1 MNTAPQ
7 DAGELRFSDIAAA
20 LRFQWKKVVGGAVV
34 VGAATW
40 AGTFLIT
47 PTYIAKAS
55 FLTPQQQ
62 QQSAA
67 AAALASLGN
76 LGGLAGA
83 AAGVKAAGD
92 QYVSLME
99 SSTVR
104 DAIIK
109 KFDLV
114 KVYGAE
120 FTSDARAALAIRVS
134 ISTGKKDNLIFIE
147 AEDTDPQRAASI
159 ANAYVDELRTLLGS
173 LALTEAQQRRTFF
186 QKQLAEAKDRLAT
199 AQKTLIASGFN
210 AAELKADPKAAADS
224 YAKLQAELSTAEV
237 RLALLKS
244 GRVDSSPEILTQQ
257 SVIASLRSQLSR
269 MEAPAAAS
277 SKASFVDAY
286 REYKYQE
293 TLFEIYAKQFELAR
307 LDEAKEG
314 TLVQVLDKAEPPVR
328 RAKPRRLTI
337 ACSVGLLALLLGA
350 TLAIARQ
357 RRRVGDDR
365 AV

>member
-1 MNTAPQ
+1 
-7 DAGELRFSDIAAA
+7 
-20 LRFQWKKVVGGAVV
+20 
-34 VGAATW
+34 
-40 AGTFLIT
+40 
-47 PTYIAKAS
+47 
-55 FLTPQQQ
+55 
-62 QQSAA
+62 
-67 AAALASLGN
+67 
-76 LGGLAGA
+76 
-83 AAGVKAAGD
+83 
-92 QYVSLME
+92 ME

-104 DAIIK
+104 DAIIN

-114 KVYGAE
+114 KVYGVE
-120 FTSDARAALAIRVS
+120 FPSDARAALAVRVS

-173 LALTEAQQRRTFF
+173 LALTEAQQRRAFF
-186 QKQLAEAKDRLAT
+186 QKQLAEARDRLAT

-224 YAKLQAELSTAEV
+224 YAKLQAELSAAEV

-350 TLAIARQ
+350 TLAIVRQ
-357 RRRVGDDR
+357 RRRVGEDR
-365 AV
+365 AA